1 MATEKPTLLL
11 IGGGWHTPH
20 SYSKLTAQLESA
32 GFDVHVPALPTVD
45 AAQPPK
51 ADLYIDSAHVRSVA
65 QELADNGRE
74 FIVLMHS
81 YGGQVG
87 TNALHGLGLEKR
99 KQDGKTGGISNLIY
113 MTASA
118 SLEGKSMVD
127 TVKHFGHLDLMPMAM
142 DFADDMSCL
151 CRDPKML
158 LVGETDLPTA
168 EVDEYLATFV
178 RWNGQTMHQPLN
190 TPRAPWRD
198 IPVTYIYTMKDM
210 LLPYDYQKFSVDGMA
225 KEGVEAQ
232 IATLETGHCPN
243 FTTAKEV
250 ADIVLKVA
258 KGEPVGAN
266 SEASKGTTK
275 DDVRDVVQKLASEA
289 QQ

>member
-1 MATEKPTLLL
+1 MTTGKPTLLF

-20 SYSKLTAQLESA
+20 SYSKLTAHLESA
-32 GFDVHVPALPTVD
+32 GFDVHVPAIPSVD
-45 AAQPPK
+45 ATQPPK
-51 ADLYIDSAHVRSVA
+51 ADLYSDTAHVRSVA

-74 FIVLMHS
+74 FTVLMHS

-113 MTASA
+113 LTASA
-118 SLEGKSMVD
+118 VLEGKSMVD
-127 TVKHFGHLDLMPMAM
+127 TVKHFGHQDLMPMAM

-151 CRDPKML
+151 CREPKML
-158 LVGETDLPTA
+158 LIGETDLPAA
-168 EVDEYLATFV
+168 EVDEYLATLV

-190 TPRAPWRD
+190 TPRAAWRD
-198 IPVTYIYTMKDM
+198 VPVTYIYTTKDM
-210 LLPYDYQKFSVDGMA
+210 LFPFDYQKFFVDGMA

-243 FTTAKEV
+243 FTAAKEV

-258 KGEPVGAN
+258 KGELVAAN
-266 SEASKGTTK
+266 SEASKGTSN
-275 DDVRDVVQKLASEA
+275 DDIRDNIQKLATEH